1 MTFLAKV
8 RAKRQK
14 LADVLAD
21 EDYSGIR
28 NIVEELYP
36 DRAHFIYEVLQNAE
50 DKTATS
56 ARFELRPDRLIFE
69 HDGQAFS
76 ESDVWGITNIGKS
89 TKAGEVDKIGR
100 FGVGFKAVF
109 AYSET
114 PHIWSPTFSF
124 QITQLVL
131 PSQLEPAP
139 GLGNRTRFEFPFNN
153 PKKDAPSAHAEI
165 AAGLEELDETTVLF
179 LSHLT
184 SIKWRIIG
192 GGSGEV
198 RRASQCEHHFEV
210 QRHRGGKNTTS
221 HFLRFDR
228 AVDGLEPQQI
238 SIAFDLDLLP
248 NVNRFDPD
256 KPFAKQL
263 RVVPANPGRVAV
275 FFPAEKETSGLRFH
289 VHGPFVPEL
298 SRASI
303 KDTPANE
310 PLFGQVAALSAAS
323 LHQIRD
329 LGLLTA
335 EFLSALPNPQDS
347 LPQRYESIREA
358 IVTEMNEQPLTP
370 SHAKAFAPA
379 AQLFQGKASLK
390 ELLSGDDLRYLA
402 NVASDSAQWAMAAA
416 QKNSNA
422 DRFLGGLAITEWDV
436 KEFVDCLVEKASEGY
451 RYSFSQSRF
460 VTGPDEQFMT
470 WLAGKNAEWHQRFYS
485 LLYIELAAAGQ
496 LSRLKG
502 LRIVRLSDGS
512 HSTGGRC
519 FFPTED
525 VTQDSVLPRVDA
537 AVYTSGKSKNQQDT
551 AKKLLEELGVRIV
564 GEAEQVESILKQ
576 RYTKDAAIPL
586 ETTYRKDL
594 KQFVKLVE
602 TDPDKVS
609 LFAPYFILERRDE
622 QWSPPGGVF
631 LDRPFLDTDLRAYY
645 DVFASKAERVDLS
658 KDYEDRGISVK
669 RLVAFAQAVGVQ
681 SALTV
686 SEVTCYSNPQW
697 SDLSSAGGDRQTSP
711 INRDY
716 IIKGLDRCLATPSLA
731 LSRLIWRTM
740 ASLPSHP
747 NYLQATYRRNQTWGA
762 RTADSQLV
770 HFLRSA
776 AWVAQGEKTFVRPA
790 DASRDLLP
798 EGFAFDQGWAW
809 LKAIHFGQELANK
822 SEEHRKRQTVAREL
836 GFADD
841 ESLER
846 AKRFAA
852 LPPADQERILRER
865 ERNEGTELPDSEPTN
880 PERRVQRVSA
890 DAAEAPERR
899 TEERTRSVSIGRDEV
914 KAQAGQ
920 YLSQQY
926 TNADGEMICQI
937 CKGRVPFSLDDGTPY
952 FEKVEF
958 LPELTR
964 RHYQN
969 YLALCPNHAAMFQHA
984 NGSSDAIESAF
995 LTLVGN
1001 ELSVVL
1007 AQSDATIYFTK
1018 THIADLQAV
1027 INVDRTEA
1035 EAALVGGVPGGQQ

>member
-1 MTFLAKV
+1 MSFIDTV
-8 RAKRQK
+8 RAKRRT
-14 LADVLAD
+14 LADVLSD
-21 EDYSGIR
+21 DDYSGIR
-28 NIVEELYP
+28 SIVEELYP

-50 DKTATS
+50 DKDASS
-56 ARFELRPDRLIFE
+56 ARFELHTDRLIFE
-69 HDGQAFS
+69 HDGQPFS

-89 TKAGEVDKIGR
+89 TKSGQVDKIGR

-114 PHIWSPTFSF
+114 PHVWSPTFSF
-124 QITQLVL
+124 KITQLVL
-131 PSQLEPAP
+131 PSELDHVS
-139 GLGNRTRFEFPFNN
+139 GLRKRTRFEFPFNN
-153 PKKDAPSAHAEI
+153 PKKDAATAHAEI
-165 AAGLEELDETTVLF
+165 GDGLKELDETTLLF

-184 SIKWRIIG
+184 SIQWRIIG
-192 GGSGEV
+192 GGGGEV
-198 RRASQCEHHFEV
+198 RRARRSEHHFEV
-210 QRHRGGKNTTS
+210 HRQLGGKNITS

-228 AVDGLEPQQI
+228 PVDELERQQI

-248 NVNRFDPD
+248 GVNRVDPD
-256 KPFAKQL
+256 KAFSKQL

-329 LGLLTA
+329 LGLLTTD
-335 EFLSALPNPQDS
+335 FLSVLPNQQDP
-347 LPQRYESIREA
+347 LPQRYQGLRDA

-370 SHAKAFAPA
+370 THAKAFAPA

-390 ELLSGDDLRYLA
+390 ELLSSDDLRYLA
-402 NVASDSAQWAMAAA
+402 NAESRSADWAMAAA

-422 DRFLGGLAITEWDV
+422 DRFLAGLAITEWDV
-436 KEFVDCLVEKASEGY
+436 KEFIDCLVDKASEGY
-451 RYSFSQSRF
+451 RYSHSRSRF
-460 VTGPDEQFMT
+460 VTGPDEEFMT
-470 WLAGKNAEWHQRFYS
+470 WLTGKTAEWHQRFYS
-485 LLYIELAAAGQ
+485 LLYTELAATGQ
-496 LSRLKG
+496 LHRLKQV
-502 LRIVRLSDGS
+502 RIVRLGDGS
-512 HSTGGRC
+512 YAPSGRC

-525 VTQDSVLPRVDA
+525 VTQDSLLPRVDA
-537 AVYTSGKSKNQQDT
+537 GVYTSGRSKNQQDN
-551 AKKLLEELGVRIV
+551 ARKCLEELGVRNV
-564 GEAEQVESILKQ
+564 GEAEQVEAILKQ
-576 RYTKDAAIPL
+576 RYTKDAAIPAA
-586 ETTYRKDL
+586 TTYQKDL
-594 KQFVKLVE
+594 RQFIKLFE
-602 TDPDKVS
+602 NDPGKAS
-609 LFAPYFILERRDE
+609 LFAPFFIFERSDKK
-622 QWSPPGGVF
+622 WSPPGAVF
-631 LDRPFLDTDLRAYY
+631 LDRPFLDTDLSAYY
-645 DVFASKAERVDLS
+645 DVFGSKAERVTLA
-658 KDYEDRGISVK
+658 KEYQDRGVSVK

-697 SDLSSAGGDRQTSP
+697 SHLATAGGDRQTSP

-716 IIKGLDRCLATPSLA
+716 TIKGLDRCLATPSLT

-740 ASLPSHP
+740 MSLPAHP
-747 NYLQATYRRNQTWGA
+747 NYLQATFRRNQTWGA
-762 RTADSQLV
+762 RTADSQLI
-770 HFLRSA
+770 HLLRSA
-776 AWVAQGEKTFVRPA
+776 VWIPQGDKTFVRPA

-798 EGFAFDQGWAW
+798 GGFAFDQGWAW
-809 LKAIHFGQELANK
+809 LKAIHFGQELEKK
-822 SEEHRKRQTVAREL
+822 SEEHRKRQSVAREL
-836 GFADD
+836 GFADE

-865 ERNEGTELPDSEPTN
+865 ERNEGTELPDSEPVN

-899 TEERTRSVSIGRDEV
+899 TEERTRSVSVGRDEV
-914 KAQAGQ
+914 KVQAEQ

-926 TNADGEMICQI
+926 TNTDGEMICQV
-937 CKGRVPFSLDDGTPY
+937 CKSRVPFSLDDGTPY
-952 FEKVEF
+952 FERVEF

-984 NGSSDAIESAF
+984 NGSSGSLESTF

-1007 AQSDATIYFTK
+1007 AQSETTIYFTK

-1027 INVDRTEA
+1027 IGVDRAEA
-1035 EAALVGGVPGGQQ
+1035 ETELVGGGTGAQP